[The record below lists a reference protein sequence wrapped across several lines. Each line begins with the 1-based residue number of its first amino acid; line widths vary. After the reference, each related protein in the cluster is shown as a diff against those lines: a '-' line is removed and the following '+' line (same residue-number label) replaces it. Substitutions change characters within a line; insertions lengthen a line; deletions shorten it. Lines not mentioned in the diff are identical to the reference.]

1 METMEKE
8 PKEKRECPLCGR
20 EMAFESAHHASFTHG
35 GGRGQFTPAQWQCLC
50 GHQEPNHR

>member
-20 EMAFESAHHASFTHG
+20 GMVFEPTTHSSFAHEKGH
-35 GGRGQFTPAQWQCLC
+35 GQFTPAPWKCLC
-50 GHQEPNHR
+50 GHEEADHQ